1 VALFGGT
8 ITFISMDQGSILAEK
23 VSACLMIARTCIEE
37 GKPGKLNPMRVSA
50 IGRICSGPRWSGL
63 LVGGRRSGGAPEC
76 QRRCLARTLR
86 DKRGLETYLDVHQP
100 GDRATSL
107 CMRGD

>member
-1 VALFGGT
+1 
-8 ITFISMDQGSILAEK
+8 MDQGSILAEK
-23 VSACLMIARTCIEE
+23 VSACLMIARASIEE
-37 GKPGKLNPMRVSA
+37 GKPGKLNPIASFRDWSDLVRSA
-50 IGRICSGPRWSGL
+50 
-63 LVGGRRSGGAPEC
+63 LVWLIGGRSPIWWCPGC
-76 QRRCLARTLR
+76 QRRCMARTLR